1 MKRPLTAVSALS
13 LSVIAVGLLLL
24 LLVTSPVVASPSFQ
38 EGVPFPNP
46 AEAQEAAVNWL
57 VTTHQ
62 NSDGGYTSFSFGA
75 DQADSDIGG
84 TIDALLALNYAG
96 AERSGPLGYLAEN
109 VEDLVTYA
117 LQDESTAGKLVLA
130 LSTAGLDPRD
140 FEGEDFVVTLT
151 GHLSPTDQA
160 NVKTA
165 FNQALAI
172 LGLAAAGEPVPD
184 SAPEWLV
191 SLQASEGD
199 LAGSWDDGFGTM
211 GNADSTA
218 MAVLALVASGRSSED
233 DVITAAL
240 GFLGRAQLESGGWEY
255 GPGFGENANSTAL
268 VLQALVVAGEDLTSA
283 ESPWLAKTVPPQT
296 ALLAWQSESGAFQAD
311 FGDGR
316 FDDFFSTVQSIPA
329 LSFLPEPA
337 PEPTEAPT
345 ETPEPT
351 ATVEPTVAPT
361 DTPLPPTEEPKPTK
375 EPTAEPVVVSPASET
390 SPDSG
395 ESAPEDS
402 GSSTLIIIL
411 VVIGLLL
418 LVVGVIIAVRRLGG
432 CKTA

>member
-1 MKRPLTAVSALS
+1 MKRTLPVISALS

-24 LLVTSPVVASPSFQ
+24 LLVTTPVLASPSFQ
-38 EGVPFPNP
+38 EGVPFPSP
-46 AEAQEAAVNWL
+46 VEAQEAAVNWL

-109 VEDLVTYA
+109 VEDLVTYG

-151 GHLSPTDQA
+151 THLSQA
-160 NVKTA
+160 EQSNVKIA

-172 LGLAAAGEPVPD
+172 LGLAAAGESVPE
-184 SAPEWLV
+184 SSVEWLL
-191 SLQASEGD
+191 SLQASDGD

-218 MAVLALVASGRSSED
+218 IAIMALIASGRSSED
-233 DVITAAL
+233 DEITAAL
-240 GFLGRAQLESGGWEY
+240 DFLGQAQLDSGGWEY

-283 ESPWLAKTVPPQT
+283 GSPWQTKTVTPQT

-337 PEPTEAPT
+337 PEPTEVPT

-351 ATVEPTVAPT
+351 ATAKPTVAPT
-361 DTPLPPTEEPKPTK
+361 ETPLPPTEKPEPTN
-375 EPTAEPVVVSPASET
+375 EPTAERVVVSPASET
-390 SPDSG
+390 PQNSG
-395 ESAPEDS
+395 QSAPEDS
-402 GSSTLIIIL
+402 GGSTMIIIL
-411 VVIGLLL
+411 VAVGLVLLVIG
-418 LVVGVIIAVRRLGG
+418 VIVAVRRLGG
-432 CKTA
+432 